1 MTHLAT
7 HRTRRSVA
15 LPPFSASAAPL
26 PSLLLLLLVSAGASA
41 RSEAASASSWTE
53 ITPGGDTICSDGSPF
68 RFFVSPGSESSVVF
82 EFEGGGCCFN
92 ALTCFTP
99 IYKSRV
105 MPNFE
110 KLNLEHRQGI
120 GSFNDPRNPVQNWT
134 RVFIP
139 YCTGDAHTGNNTAS
153 YATGKI
159 HHKGLVNARSA
170 LDYAFEHF
178 ASPDKVF
185 VTGISA
191 GAVATYVL
199 APWIFGHY
207 TEAQHFHLADS
218 YAPVF
223 GETGYN
229 DGLENWKMAAAYDT
243 ANIGPLPVAPWRP
256 LICAANVNSTALAF
270 PNATW
275 ASYVSADDTVEEG
288 FYVAEGG
295 GVDGYRWAKAMREA
309 LDGVPAHNFAR
320 FIAKGSK
327 HGVLDT
333 DGMYTKSSFVS
344 GTKTE
349 VVFGDWLRDMLDGKQ
364 VPMNVDCKGQG
375 C

>member
-1 MTHLAT
+1 MAPF
-7 HRTRRSVA
+7 RQFASPYPSV
-15 LPPFSASAAPL
+15 AAPL
-26 PSLLLLLLVSAGASA
+26 PSLLLLLTAVSGVGASA
-41 RSEAASASSWTE
+41 AAKTRWTE
-53 ITPGGDTICSDGSPF
+53 VAPGGDTICSDGSPF
-68 RFFVSPGSESSVVF
+68 RFYVSPGSESSVVF

-92 ALTCFTP
+92 ELTCLSP
-99 IYKSRV
+99 IYKRNV
-105 MPNFE
+105 KPGFE
-110 KLNLEHRQGI
+110 ELFLNHRGGI
-120 GSFNDPRNPVQNWT
+120 GSLDDPRNPVQNWT
-134 RVFIP
+134 RVFVP

-153 YATGKI
+153 YGT

-170 LDYAFEHF
+170 LDYAFENF

-207 TEAQHFHLADS
+207 TQARHFHLADS

-229 DGLENWKMAAAYDT
+229 DGLKNWKMADAYDYED
-243 ANIGPLPVAPWRP
+243 IGELPVAPWKP
-256 LICAANVNSTALAF
+256 LICAANVGSTALAF

-275 ASYVSADDTVEEG
+275 ASYVSASDTVEEG

-295 GVDGYRWAKAMREA
+295 GVDGYRWTKAMREA
-309 LDGVPAHNFAR
+309 LDAITAPNFAR
-320 FIAKGSK
+320 FVAKGSQ

-333 DGMYTKSSFVS
+333 NGMYSKTSFVA

-364 VPMNVDCKGQG
+364 VPMRLDCLGHG